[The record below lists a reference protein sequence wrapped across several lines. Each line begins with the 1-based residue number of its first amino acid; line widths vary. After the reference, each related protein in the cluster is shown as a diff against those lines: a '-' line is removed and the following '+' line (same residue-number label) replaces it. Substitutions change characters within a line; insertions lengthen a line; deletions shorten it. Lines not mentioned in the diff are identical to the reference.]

1 MEGRIRGAAHAVAEG
16 LSGHDELARARGHD
30 RRAGVPGGLMRF
42 YREYILN
49 LEVLPPEATKSMMQI
64 AKDAT
69 VCRAMNVRTSFPVIA
84 IVPPPPRRSPRT
96 HPWASSHR
104 LSINDFVMTGML
116 KGWSVV
122 VLKLGNVTCP
132 TLIINGA
139 DDEVQESCVAPLFYA

>member
-84 IVPPPPRRSPRT
+84 IVPPHGAVPELTLGHRRT
-96 HPWASSHR
+96 GLASMI
-104 LSINDFVMTGML
+104 LL
-116 KGWSVV
+116 
-122 VLKLGNVTCP
+122 
-132 TLIINGA
+132 
-139 DDEVQESCVAPLFYA
+139 